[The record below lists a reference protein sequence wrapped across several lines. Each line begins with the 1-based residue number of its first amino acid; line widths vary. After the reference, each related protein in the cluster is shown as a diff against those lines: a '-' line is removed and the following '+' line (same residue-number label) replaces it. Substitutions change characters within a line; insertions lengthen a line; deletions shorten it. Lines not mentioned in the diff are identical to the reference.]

1 MTTTSNTNLTTE
13 TSAYNNP
20 FLDDD
25 VFPHFVA
32 LTGDPIDAVRLADDA
47 QLLLE
52 YVAACVTAQDTGS
65 IAPAFPEFDSQFLQD
80 IGAVARPWLQRCLDF
95 AAKEAD
101 KAAITFQRLRTAATD
116 RAKSTPSSALKTA
129 AGRRAWAAFARAAK
143 DVVL

>member
-1 MTTTSNTNLTTE
+1 MTTTSTTNLSTE
-13 TSAYNNP
+13 TTTYNNP

-32 LTGDPIDAVRLADDA
+32 VTGDPIDAVRLADDA

-52 YVAACVTAQDTGS
+52 YVAACVTAQETGS
-65 IAPAFPEFDSQFLQD
+65 SAPAFPEFDSQFLQD

-101 KAAITFQRLRTAATD
+101 KSAITFKRLRSAAAD
-116 RAKSTPSSALKTA
+116 RAKSTPNGVLKTSA
-129 AGRRAWAAFARAAK
+129 ARRAWAAFFRAAK
-143 DVVL
+143 GVQ